1 MGDWVPWVNGIL
13 VLLVAYFASRKDAAQ
28 EDQISKLW
36 GKHDE
41 DAHQL
46 QELRIQIAANHYQKT
61 ELDAKFEKLERAFRE
76 EIQDIGKKLDRLTE
90 LCRSNGDDPT
100 FLGRRT

>member
-1 MGDWVPWVNGIL
+1 MSDWVPWVNGLLIM
-13 VLLVAYFASRKDAAQ
+13 LVAYFASRKDAAQ

-36 GKHDE
+36 GKHDD

-46 QELRIQIAANHYQKT
+46 QELRIQIAANHYQKS

-76 EIQDIGKKLDRLTE
+76 EIQDIGKKIDRLIGVTQE
-90 LCRSNGDDPT
+90 Q
-100 FLGRRT
+100 RR

>member
-1 MGDWVPWVNGIL
+1 MGDWVTWVNGIL
-13 VLLVAYFASRKDAAQ
+13 ILLVAYFASRKDAAQ
-28 EDQISKLW
+28 EEQISKLW

-46 QELRIQIAANHYQKT
+46 QELRIQIAANHYQKF

-76 EIQDIGKKLDRLTE
+76 EIQDIGKKLDRLTDVMQE
-90 LCRSNGDDPT
+90 QKR
-100 FLGRRT
+100 